1 MGNTGS
7 TEKQGKWV
15 KTRES
20 KNKKEWEKEWEN
32 RKHGKISDLQETFL
46 SKIIH
51 SNTLTDVKIIILARA
66 VIFLDTFNLVF
77 L

>member
-7 TEKQGKWV
+7 TEKQEKWV

-20 KNKKEWEKEWEN
+20 KKKRMGKEWEN
-32 RKHGKISDLQETFL
+32 RKHGKISDLQETFV

-51 SNTLTDVKIIILARA
+51 SNTLTDVKINNIGSRGY
-66 VIFLDTFNLVF
+66 FP
-77 L
+77 